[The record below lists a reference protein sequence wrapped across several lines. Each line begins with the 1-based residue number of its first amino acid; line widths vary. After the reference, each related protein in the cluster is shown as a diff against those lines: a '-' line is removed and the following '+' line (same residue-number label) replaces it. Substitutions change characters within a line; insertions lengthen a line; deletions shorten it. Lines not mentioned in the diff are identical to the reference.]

1 MARLVA
7 GAVSFALLVL
17 LAVSA
22 GCDGGG
28 EPSTTATS
36 TAVET
41 VESTAAGTASSTATT
56 AVGAIDI
63 KDFDSA
69 RFTMTQTST
78 TGGETSQITGEGVI
92 DNRQTALSVTYVGG
106 VSGQVIAIGRTIY
119 SYDEGDQRW
128 TSVEEPVD
136 GQVGFG
142 RPYWPQFWL
151 DAVQIEELG
160 GQSLQGAETSGYRLT
175 FDLEK
180 VRKRLQAPEAPEPLD
195 VRQAEVEVWV
205 DDGSHYA
212 VQLTFRLE
220 LAFGGSSTKL
230 EIVSNFSDF
239 GTEVQIQAPEVASPT
254 PSPAPR

>member
-1 MARLVA
+1 MARGLA
-7 GAVSFALLVL
+7 GAASFALLVL
-17 LAVSA
+17 LALSA

-28 EPSTTATS
+28 EPSTTATT

-56 AVGAIDI
+56 TAGAIDI
-63 KDFDSA
+63 KDFDTA
-69 RFTMTQTST
+69 RFSMTQTST
-78 TGGETSQITGEGVI
+78 TGGESSEITGEGVI
-92 DNRQTALSVTYVGG
+92 DNRQTALSLTYVGG
-106 VSGQVIAIGRTIY
+106 VTGQVIAIGRTIY
-119 SYDEGDQRW
+119 SYNEGDQRW
-128 TSVEEPVD
+128 ASVEEPVD

-180 VRKRLQAPEAPEPLD
+180 VAKRLQLGTGGGEQTEGIT
-195 VRQAEVEVWV
+195 QAEVEVWV
-205 DDGSHYA
+205 DNDSRYA
-212 VQLTFRLE
+212 VELTFRLE
-220 LAFGGSSTKL
+220 LAIGGGSTKL

-239 GTEVQIQAPEVASPT
+239 GTEVEIEAPEVASPT
-254 PSPAPR
+254 PAQG